1 MDDVYVCVCGGG
13 LIDGEGEMERE
24 RWRESS
30 FQKKGEWVNTGS
42 TYLQKVTRGMWLENT
57 EKTLLL

>member
-1 MDDVYVCVCGGG
+1 M
-13 LIDGEGEMERE
+13 IDGEGEMERE